1 MCYYCCYYNII
12 TSAYIHYMI
21 LNTDP
26 YAYIH
31 VQIDECIIA
40 TPAINVEYRRVREAL
55 RLSLYPSSS
64 SVSPTTTS
72 TTTST
77 SDNNSIQTSTTPSPL
92 PLNNNSSSKKKKAA
106 LGATLLFRDTD
117 NGVLTDPRYTY
128 VYITVLNCIVCDI
141 HTCYYNTCS

>member
-55 RLSLYPSSS
+55 RLALYPSS
-64 SVSPTTTS
+64 TTTFTTD
-72 TTTST
+72 TTTT
-77 SDNNSIQTSTTPSPL
+77 DNNSIPSPL
-92 PLNNNSSSKKKKAA
+92 LPTNNSSSKKKKAS

-128 VYITVLNCIVCDI
+128 I
-141 HTCYYNTCS
+141 HYL